1 MKTKRILIEVG
12 YSDEAELAFIK
23 RAIEN
28 LSRCY
33 QLAVVCEVEPP
44 GAYQM
49 NVQEADG
56 RRHVIGLPV
65 RVASEDRPAITQPV
79 KVLT

>member
-12 YSDEAELAFIK
+12 YSDEAELGFIK
-23 RAIEN
+23 RAIGN

-33 QLAVVCEVEPP
+33 QLSVVREVD
-44 GAYQM
+44 A
-49 NVQEADG
+49 
-56 RRHVIGLPV
+56 LPV